1 MVNVMESLGVEVDVP
16 KKQTCCGQPA
26 FNSGYW
32 PDARSVAIR
41 FLDVFDGDGPIVVP
55 SGSCG
60 AMVRHY
66 YPELFRD
73 DPVQL
78 ERSRKLGKRLFEFSE
93 FVVDVLGC
101 SDAKGSN
108 RGAIT
113 YHPCCHLLRELGVDE
128 QPATLLRAVN
138 GVEIRPLERA
148 DVCCG
153 FGGTFA
159 VKMADISSAMLD
171 EKLDNVES
179 TGAETLI
186 AGDAGVHHAHGRR
199 APKAWIGDPRR
210 TSCPIPRRVH
220 GERPRVFEHRALTHA
235 HRHQRL
241 PVTRGGHDGRS
252 EAQISTRGRLRRL
265 SQGPHRGRGG
275 YRLMGTAAGSRQ
287 GDQGTYHR
295 QSRLLPQPARRE
307 R

>member
-128 QPATLLRAVN
+128 QPATLLRGVN

-186 AGDAGVHHAHGRR
+186 AGDAGCIMHMA
-199 APKAWIGDPRR
+199 
-210 TSCPIPRRVH
+210 
-220 GERPRVFEHRALTHA
+220 
-235 HRHQRL
+235 
-241 PVTRGGHDGRS
+241 GG
-252 EAQISTRGRLRRL
+252 LRR
-265 SQGPHRGRGG
+265 RGSAVRVAH
-275 YRLMGTAAGSRQ
+275 LAQFLDESMANAHASSNTGS
-287 GDQGTYHR
+287 
-295 QSRLLPQPARRE
+295 
-307 R
+307 